1 MSLPDGSGSEL
12 LPRLKNHAGDPIPV
26 IVFSARNTDPDIARQ
41 VQVVLTKSQ
50 YSLDYLVRIVARL
63 CRPAAPPESRRV
75 GAAE

>member
-1 MSLPDGSGSEL
+1 
-12 LPRLKNHAGDPIPV
+12 V

-50 YSLDYLVRIVARL
+50 NSLDYLVRIVARL
-63 CRPAAPPESRRV
+63 CRPATVAQPRRA